1 MARTIRC
8 CIVAVSMRNPAATSA
23 VVSPERK
30 RRMSTMRSSSMRRRA
45 RCRVR
50 TSSERMRS
58 MARFFAVATSEQPP
72 VVLLADGA
80 EDAGGR
86 IGGGVH
92 Q

>member
-1 MARTIRC
+1 
-8 CIVAVSMRNPAATSA
+8 
-23 VVSPERK
+23 
-30 RRMSTMRSSSMRRRA
+30 
-45 RCRVR
+45 
-50 TSSERMRS
+50 

-72 VVLLADGA
+72 VVLLTDGA